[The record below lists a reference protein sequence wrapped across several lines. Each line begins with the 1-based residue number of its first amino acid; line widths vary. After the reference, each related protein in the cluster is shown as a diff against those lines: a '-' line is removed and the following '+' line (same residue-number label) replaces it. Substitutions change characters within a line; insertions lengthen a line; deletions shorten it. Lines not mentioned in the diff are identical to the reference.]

1 MAGNKG
7 MFNTIVVATDGSENA
22 AAAVRT
28 ACDLKAGAPEAEMHV
43 LTAYHAMTPAEINEL
58 KDALPDEFAPLL
70 HADYVADERIE
81 AAKQMV
87 KAAGLSATYHEIRD
101 NPADAILDLADLVKA
116 DLIVVG
122 SRGHGIGQRLI
133 HGSVSTKVLHHA
145 QCSVLVVK
153 L

>member
-1 MAGNKG
+1 

-22 AAAVRT
+22 AVAVRT
-28 ACDLKAGAPEAEMHV
+28 ACAWKASTPAAELHV
-43 LTAYHAMTPAEINEL
+43 LTAYHAMTPAELNEL

-81 AAKQMV
+81 AAKAIV

-101 NPADAILDLADLVKA
+101 NPAEAILDLADLVEA
-116 DLIVVG
+116 DLVVVG
-122 SRGHGIGQRLI
+122 SRGHGIGKRLI

-145 QCSVLVVK
+145 KCSVLVVK

>member
-1 MAGNKG
+1 MVTNGS
-7 MFNTIVVATDGSENA
+7 MFNTIVVATDGSKNA
-22 AAAVRT
+22 AAALQT
-28 ACDLKAGAPEAEMHV
+28 ACDWMASAPDAEMHV
-43 LTAYHAMTPAEINEL
+43 LTSYHAMTPAEINEL

-70 HADYVADERIE
+70 HADYVADERID
-81 AAKQMV
+81 AAKAIV

-101 NPADAILDLADLVKA
+101 NPAEAILDLADLVKA

-122 SRGHGIGQRLI
+122 SRGHGLGQRLI

-145 QCSVLVVK
+145 KCSVLVVK